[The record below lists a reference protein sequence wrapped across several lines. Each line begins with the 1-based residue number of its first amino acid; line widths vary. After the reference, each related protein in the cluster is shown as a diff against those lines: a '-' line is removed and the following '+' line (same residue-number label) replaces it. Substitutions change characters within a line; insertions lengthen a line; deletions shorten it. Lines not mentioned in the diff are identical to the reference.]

1 MANKD
6 APFGFIPV
14 RMVGGA
20 YFSGGQEEYDIA
32 DDYNTAIFSGD
43 VVELETDGTV
53 VIGAAAATNIL
64 GVFNGC
70 FYTTDDGVPT
80 YSKYWPASQSSSDA
94 KAFVITD
101 PNVIFEAQEDGTEI
115 GSTATHPAQVGSNAD
130 RVSTHAGSTTTGR
143 SKQELDSSDIKTG
156 AAGFRII
163 GKSTDP
169 DNSDATSANCNW
181 YVRIY
186 EHLQGGSGGAAGI

>member
-14 RMVGGA
+14 RMIGGA
-20 YFSGGQEEYDIA
+20 YFSGGQDEYDIA

-43 VVELETDGTV
+43 IVELHTDGTIT
-53 VIGAAAATNIL
+53 IGAAGQTNLI

-70 FYTTDDGVPT
+70 FYTTDGGEPT

-101 PNVIFEAQEDGTEI
+101 PNVVFEAQEDNTEI

-130 RVSTHAGSTTTGR
+130 FVSTHAGTTAAGR
-143 SKQELDSSDIKTG
+143 SKQELDSSTITN
-156 AAGFRII
+156 AAANLRII

-169 DNSDATSANCNW
+169 ENSDATAANCNW
-181 YVRIY
+181 YVRFN
-186 EHLQGGSGGAAGI
+186 EHLHYDNVAGI

>member
-14 RMVGGA
+14 RMLGGA
-20 YFSGGQEEYDIA
+20 YFSGGTEEYDIA

-43 VVELETDGTV
+43 IVELHTDGTIT
-53 VIGAAAATNIL
+53 IGAAGQTNLI

-70 FYTTDDGVPT
+70 FYTTDGGVPT
-80 YSKYWPASQSSSDA
+80 YSNYWPASQSSSDA
-94 KAFVITD
+94 KAFIITD
-101 PNVIFEAQEDGTEI
+101 PNVVFEAQEDNTEI

-130 RVSTHAGSTTTGR
+130 FVSTHAGTTAAGR
-143 SKQELDSSDIKTG
+143 SKQELDSSTITN
-156 AAGFRII
+156 AAANLRII

-169 DNSDATSANCNW
+169 ENSDATAANCNW
-181 YVRIY
+181 YVRFN
-186 EHLQGGSGGAAGI
+186 EHLHYDNVAGI

>member
-14 RMVGGA
+14 RMLGGA
-20 YFSGGQEEYDIA
+20 YFSGGQDEYDIA
-32 DDYNTAIFSGD
+32 TTYNTNIFSGD
-43 VVELETDGTV
+43 VVELHTDGTIT
-53 VIGAAAATNIL
+53 IGAAGQTNLI
-64 GVFNGC
+64 GIFNGC
-70 FYTTDDGVPT
+70 FYTDSTGKPT
-80 YSKYWPASQSSSDA
+80 YSRYWPASTTSTDA

-101 PNVIFEAQEDGTEI
+101 PNVVFEAQEDSTEI

-130 RVSTHAGSTTTGR
+130 FVSTHAGTTAAGR
-143 SKQELDSSDIKTG
+143 SKQELDSDDIETG

-169 DNSDATSANCNW
+169 ANSDATSANCNW

>member
-20 YFSGGQEEYDIA
+20 YFSGGQDEYDIA

-43 VVELETDGTV
+43 IVELHTDGTIT
-53 VIGAAAATNIL
+53 IGAAGQTNLI

-70 FYTTDDGVPT
+70 FYTTDGGEPT
-80 YSKYWPASQSSSDA
+80 YSRYWPASQSSSDA

-101 PNVIFEAQEDGTEI
+101 PNVVFEAQEDNTEI

-130 RVSTHAGSTTTGR
+130 FVSTHAGTTASGR
-143 SKQELDSSDIKTG
+143 SKQELDSSTITN
-156 AAGFRII
+156 AAANLRII

-169 DNSDATSANCNW
+169 ENSDATAANCNW
-181 YVRIY
+181 YVRFN
-186 EHLQGGSGGAAGI
+186 EHLHYDNVAGI

>member
-20 YFSGGQEEYDIA
+20 YFSGGQDEYDIA

-43 VVELETDGTV
+43 IVDLHTDGT
-53 VIGAAAATNIL
+53 ITLGTAGHTNLI

-70 FYTTDDGVPT
+70 FYTTDGGVPT

-101 PNVIFEAQEDGTEI
+101 PNVVFEAQEDNTEI

-130 RVSTHAGSTTTGR
+130 FVSTHAGTTAAGR
-143 SKQELDSSDIKTG
+143 SKQELDSSTITN
-156 AAGFRII
+156 AAANLRII

-169 DNSDATSANCNW
+169 ENSDATAANCNW
-181 YVRIY
+181 YVRFN
-186 EHLQGGSGGAAGI
+186 EHLHYDNVAGI

>member
-20 YFSGGQEEYDIA
+20 YFSGGQDEYDIA

-43 VVELETDGTV
+43 IVELHTDGTIT
-53 VIGAAAATNIL
+53 IGAAGQTNLI

-70 FYTTDDGVPT
+70 FYTTDGGVPT

-101 PNVIFEAQEDGTEI
+101 PNVVFEAQEDNTEI

-130 RVSTHAGSTTTGR
+130 FVSTHAGTTASGR
-143 SKQELDSSDIKTG
+143 SKQELDSSTITN
-156 AAGFRII
+156 AAANLRII

-169 DNSDATSANCNW
+169 ENSDATAANCNW
-181 YVRIY
+181 YVRFN
-186 EHLQGGSGGAAGI
+186 EHLHYDNVAGI

>member
-20 YFSGGQEEYDIA
+20 YFSGGQDEYDIA

-43 VVELETDGTV
+43 IVELHTDGTIT
-53 VIGAAAATNIL
+53 IGAAGQTNLI

-70 FYTTDDGVPT
+70 FYTTDGGVPT
-80 YSKYWPASQSSSDA
+80 YSNYWPASQSSSDA

-101 PNVIFEAQEDGTEI
+101 PNVVFEAQEDNTEI

-130 RVSTHAGSTTTGR
+130 FVSTHAGTTAAGR
-143 SKQELDSSDIKTG
+143 SKQELDSSTITN
-156 AAGFRII
+156 AAANLRII

-169 DNSDATSANCNW
+169 ENSDATAANCNW
-181 YVRIY
+181 YVRFN
-186 EHLQGGSGGAAGI
+186 EHLHYDNVAGI

>member
-20 YFSGGQEEYDIA
+20 YFSGGQDEYDIA

-43 VVELETDGTV
+43 IVDLHTDGT
-53 VIGAAAATNIL
+53 ITLGTAGHTNLI

-70 FYTTDDGVPT
+70 FYTTDGGVPT

-101 PNVIFEAQEDGTEI
+101 PNVVFEAQEDNTEI

-130 RVSTHAGSTTTGR
+130 FVSTHAGTTAAGR
-143 SKQELDSSDIKTG
+143 SKQELDSSSITN
-156 AAGFRII
+156 AAANLRII

-169 DNSDATSANCNW
+169 ENSDATAANCNW
-181 YVRIY
+181 YVRFN
-186 EHLQGGSGGAAGI
+186 EHLHYDNVAGI

>member
-1 MANKD
+1 M
-6 APFGFIPV
+6 
-14 RMVGGA
+14 
-20 YFSGGQEEYDIA
+20 
-32 DDYNTAIFSGD
+32 
-43 VVELETDGTV
+43 
-53 VIGAAAATNIL
+53 
-64 GVFNGC
+64 
-70 FYTTDDGVPT
+70 
-80 YSKYWPASQSSSDA
+80 
-94 KAFVITD
+94 
-101 PNVIFEAQEDGTEI
+101 IFEAQEDNTEI

-130 RVSTHAGSTTTGR
+130 HVSTHAGSTATGR